1 MELALAA
8 VPGGVVLHADDEDGN
23 RAEALLACAP
33 DPAEKPDRALDILRR
48 QLGKTGGTD
57 FAAAGV
63 AIEIDPAPFLPV
75 SAVNALRREVLERL
89 SGVREAKRPRV
100 HAGVV
105 PNDAPFPE
113 KELSYL
119 GNVLNRDAEAFYRRH
134 GVVHIEP
141 AAESGLDL
149 RGRKVMTT
157 RYCLKDQLGLCGS
170 PEPLALIDEQGNRLE
185 LDFDC
190 AACEMSV
197 FLERRPGA

>member
-1 MELALAA
+1 MWSLALAA
-8 VPGGVVLHADDEDGN
+8 APGGVVLRAEDEDGN

-33 DPAEKPDRALDILRR
+33 EPAEKPGRALEILRR
-48 QLGKTGGTD
+48 QIGKTGDTE

-63 AIEIDPAPFLPV
+63 AIEIDPVQFLPV

-89 SGVREAKRPRV
+89 SAVRETKRPRV
-100 HAGVV
+100 HCGVV
-105 PNDAPFPE
+105 PSDAPFPE
-113 KELSYL
+113 AELSYL

-134 GVVHIEP
+134 GVVRIEP
-141 AAESGLDL
+141 APESGLDL
-149 RGRKVMTT
+149 RGRNVMTT

-170 PEPLALIDEQGNRLE
+170 TEPLALVDEQGNRLE

-197 FLERRPGA
+197 FL